1 MYLEGQ
7 AGRASSS
14 RESGFA
20 LAALLVAIA
29 VLSVIMLVALPA
41 WRHQAQREKEIELIF
56 RGEQYARA
64 IGLYQRKLAGA
75 FPPSLEIL
83 VEQKFLRKKYL
94 DPLTGED
101 FVPVL
106 AGSPLLGGVALPAQ
120 AGMASPGGVGQSETP
135 GGQVFQN
142 PDDAVS
148 GGLPVGV
155 QAPGSGIL
163 GAAGIGAQGGPGARA
178 GIAGVMSKA
187 KGQSI
192 RLYNGRSRYDQWIF
206 VYTAPTAGAG
216 QVAAPGQMAVPDQD
230 ALPAALPAPGPGRGG
245 Q

>member
-7 AGRASSS
+7 ADGASSS
-14 RESGFA
+14 RERGFA

-29 VLSVIMLVALPA
+29 VLSVLMLVAMPT

-83 VEQKFLRKKYL
+83 VEQKFLRRKYL

-106 AGSPLLGGVALPAQ
+106 AGSPLLGGIALPAQ
-120 AGMASPGGVGQSETP
+120 PGMASPGGVGQSDTP
-135 GGQVFQN
+135 GGEVFQN
-142 PDDAVS
+142 PDDAVT

-155 QAPGSGIL
+155 QAPGTGIL
-163 GAAGIGAQGGPGARA
+163 GAAGIGQGGPGARA
-178 GIAGVMSKA
+178 GVAGVMSKA

-192 RLYNGRSRYDQWIF
+192 RLYNGRNRYDQWIF
-206 VYTAPTAGAG
+206 VYTAPTAQAG
-216 QVAAPGQMAVPDQD
+216 QVASPGQGPDQMGV
-230 ALPAALPAPGPGRGG
+230 PRPGPGRGG